1 MKMIVDSN
9 EVLSPE
15 EACKIL
21 DIGIATFWRWK
32 RKGKVITLN
41 FQGRVAVPKSEVTR
55 LKK

>member
-1 MKMIVDSN
+1 MKMIVDSD

-21 DIGIATFWRWK
+21 GIGIATFWRWK

-41 FQGRVAVPKSEVTR
+41 FQGRVCVPKSEVAR
-55 LKK
+55 LKE